1 MSAVV
6 MSMNLACILRE
17 AAKSHPDKAAILY
30 DGGSISYA
38 ELDLLSDRLAVGLRE
53 RGFAPRDAIGLQLP
67 NIPQFVIAYF
77 GILKAGCVVVP
88 MNVLLKAPETAYQ
101 LGNSHARALITWAG
115 IADEGAKAAAA
126 VGLEELF
133 IVNTPGTPPATVGVV
148 AEALLDNDPST
159 PAPFEQLD
167 PGETAVIVYTSGTTG
182 TPKGAELT
190 HFQMLM
196 NAEIP
201 GRLFG
206 VREDDVVVVVLP
218 LFHVFGLSSQLNVCV
233 RFAAT
238 MSLVV
243 RFDPAKVIEVMRRDQ
258 VTIFEGVPTMY
269 FALLNHPGITDDDVA
284 SLRIGISGGA
294 AIPAEILDDFE
305 KKFGILILEG
315 YGLTETAS
323 TTTFNVSVDERK
335 VYSVGKPIWGVEVEI
350 WDDEEK
356 ALPPGESNIGEVMVR
371 GVNVMRGYFD
381 DPEAT
386 AAAFTRGWLH
396 TGDLGYVDKDGFLF
410 IVDRKKD
417 LIIRGGYNV
426 YPREIE
432 EVLYTHP
439 QVAEVAVVGI
449 PDQRLGEEIKAFITT
464 RPGSMVSEQDM
475 IDYVK
480 ERVAPYKYPRHV
492 EFRAQMAHGPT
503 GKILKTEL
511 R

>member
-1 MSAVV
+1 MSF
-6 MSMNLACILRE
+6 NLACMLRE
-17 AAKSHPDKAAILY
+17 SAKAHPDKAAILY

-38 ELDLLSDRLAVGLRE
+38 ELDMLSDRFAVGLRE
-53 RGFAPRDAIGLQLP
+53 HGLSPRDAIGLQLP

-115 IADEGAKAAAA
+115 IADEGAKATAA
-126 VGLEELF
+126 VGIAELF
-133 IVNTPGTPPATVGVV
+133 VVNTPGTPTATVGHP
-148 AEALLDNDPST
+148 AETLLDNDPSLV
-159 PAPFEQLD
+159 APYEQGD
-167 PGETAVIVYTSGTTG
+167 PGDTAVIVYTSGTTG

-190 HFQMLM
+190 HFQLLM

-206 VREDDVVVVVLP
+206 VREDDVVVVALP

-243 RFDPAKVIEVMRRDQ
+243 RFDPAKVIEVIRRDR

-305 KKFGILILEG
+305 KKFDVLILEG

-323 TTTFNVSVDERK
+323 TTTFNISVEDRK

-350 WDDEEK
+350 WGDGEK
-356 ALPPGESNIGEVMVR
+356 LLSPGESNVGEIMVR
-371 GVNVMRGYFD
+371 GVNVMRGYYD
-381 DPEAT
+381 DPDAT
-386 AAAFTRGWLH
+386 AKAFTRGWLH
-396 TGDLGYVDKDGFLF
+396 TGDLGYLDEDGFLF

-426 YPREIE
+426 YPREVE

-439 QVAEVAVVGI
+439 QVAEAAVVGI
-449 PDQRLGEEIKAFITT
+449 PDPRLGEEVKAFITT
-464 RPGSMVSEQDM
+464 RPGSTVSEQEL
-475 IDYVK
+475 IDFVK
-480 ERVAPYKYPRHV
+480 ERVAAYKYPRHV

-503 GKILKTEL
+503 GKILKQEL